1 MQYHPLLSSPSFD
14 SPFSSCFSWL
24 GPRNSPSPLRPP
36 HCALSHSHP
45 QSLLSQTSRF
55 ATQRPVLLPNSEEGF
70 LISHRA
76 FSLFWGQKE
85 DFSSFFPRW
94 CLQIPFLLFLLF
106 FCLPLPA
113 SLTFTLNSSNFHL
126 HSLLTED
133 LSLLACF
140 SLSHLTQT

>member
-55 ATQRPVLLPNSEEGF
+55 ATSTSSFAPQQRGRVPDLTPCLLPFLRPKRGFFLFLSKMMSPNPLSTIPSVLLFAS
-70 LISHRA
+70 
-76 FSLFWGQKE
+76 
-85 DFSSFFPRW
+85 SSFFNFYLELKQLSSSFTPDRR
-94 CLQIPFLLFLLF
+94 PFPSRLF
-106 FCLPLPA
+106 
-113 SLTFTLNSSNFHL
+113 
-126 HSLLTED
+126 
-133 LSLLACF
+133 
-140 SLSHLTQT
+140 

>member
-24 GPRNSPSPLRPP
+24 GPRNSPSLLRLL

-45 QSLLSQTSRF
+45 QPLLSRTSSF
-55 ATQRPVLLPNSEEGF
+55 APQCPVLLPNSEEGF
-70 LISHRA
+70 LISPRA
-76 FSLFWGQKE
+76 FSLFWGQQ
-85 DFSSFFPRW
+85 DFSSFFPSW

-106 FCLPLPA
+106 SSLPLPA